1 MDFNEEIHCYIT
13 IFYLPLYMIQKILHV
28 PHSSEHIPKEF
39 LNDYLIP
46 YEDIVKEASLMKDH
60 FSYEL
65 VEGNPNILK
74 FPYSRI
80 FCDVERFSDEREVM
94 NHIGMGVLYTN
105 SHDLKPIRKVKDPF
119 PIMELYYDHH
129 IKFNNLT
136 KSLLDKHGEVLIVDI
151 HSYWNEALPYELYK
165 ELKRPDICIGVD
177 YFHYDKKIID
187 NLIYKI
193 NNIGLSYSINE
204 PFKGCIIPSDFYMKD
219 KNVKGVMLEINKKI
233 LFDDFNKIKEFI
245 KWTIE
250 NI

>member
-1 MDFNEEIHCYIT
+1 
-13 IFYLPLYMIQKILHV
+13 MIQKILHV
-28 PHSSEHIPKEF
+28 PHSSEYIPKEF

-65 VEGNPNILK
+65 VEGNFNILK

-80 FCDVERFSDEREVM
+80 FCDVERFPDEREIM
-94 NHIGMGVLYTN
+94 NQIGMGVLYTH
-105 SHDLKPIRKVKDPF
+105 SHELKLIRKVKDPSN
-119 PIMELYYDHH
+119 IMELYYDHH
-129 IKFNNLT
+129 IKLNNLT
-136 KSLLDKHGEVLIVDI
+136 KSILNKHKKVLILDI
-151 HSYWNEALPYELYK
+151 HTYWDKPLPYELYQD
-165 ELKRPDICIGVD
+165 LKRPDICLGVD
-177 YFHYDKKIID
+177 YFHFDKNLLN

-193 NNIGLSYSINE
+193 TDLGLSYSVNE

-219 KNVKGVMLEINKKI
+219 KNVKGIMLEINKKI
-233 LFDDFNKIKEFI
+233 LFEDFNKIKEFV